1 VILFFDVI
9 NTSRVGGRISRFVD
23 VSWVELSIQLLKSH
37 FTLNILLTGISVIK
51 DSEQF
56 VVVAFDGDLHES

>member
-1 VILFFDVI
+1 
-9 NTSRVGGRISRFVD
+9 VGGRISRFVD